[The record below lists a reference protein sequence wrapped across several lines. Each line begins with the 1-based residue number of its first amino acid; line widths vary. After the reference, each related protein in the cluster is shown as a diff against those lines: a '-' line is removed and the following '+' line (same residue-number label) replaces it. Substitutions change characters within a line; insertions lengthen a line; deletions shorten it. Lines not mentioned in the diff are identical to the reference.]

1 MPEITT
7 CEQYV
12 LSKLD
17 ETEELLEKTKNEIS
31 QLNEQYNM
39 LYNSYVGL
47 ANLFLTNMTILN
59 DSSEDHLKFIV
70 NINKPEDV
78 ESLLRYFPDLAK

>member
-17 ETEELLEKTKNEIS
+17 ETEELLEKTKDEIS

-39 LYNSYVGL
+39 LYNSYIGL
-47 ANLFLTNMTILN
+47 ANLFLTNMTVLN
-59 DSSEDHLKFIV
+59 ESSEDHLKFIV
-70 NINKPEDV
+70 NINKQEDV

>member
-17 ETEELLEKTKNEIS
+17 ETEELLEKTKDEIS
-31 QLNEQYNM
+31 QLNEQYSM

-47 ANLFLTNMTILN
+47 ANLFLSNMTILN
-59 DSSEDHLKFIV
+59 ESSEDHLKFIV
-70 NINKPEDV
+70 NITRPEDV
-78 ESLLRYFPDLAK
+78 ESLLRYFPDLSK